1 MSAVLYYFSEMGPY
15 VLLAVPVWLLART
28 FWLAHKEKSPR
39 AGRELLLAL
48 FAFYLI
54 ALASQTVLPLPDLR
68 QGLRPLWESARMRID
83 TQFRINPVPLRT
95 IRAFWRRGTFEQNLI
110 NLAGNVGIFLP
121 MGLLPP
127 LLWERWRRLW
137 KTALL
142 CLSISCGIECL
153 QLFLSRSVDVDD
165 VILNL
170 LGGVLGYL
178 LFALGRAVAGSS
190 RTRRG

>member
-1 MSAVLYYFSEMGPY
+1 MNAVLHYFQEMGPF
-15 VLLAVPVWLLART
+15 VLLTVPVWLLART
-28 FWLAHKEKSPR
+28 LWLAEKRQSPR
-39 AGRELLLAL
+39 TGREFLLAL
-48 FAFYLI
+48 FVFYLI
-54 ALASQTVLPLPDLR
+54 ALASQTILPLPDFR
-68 QGLRPLWESARMRID
+68 QGLRPLLESARTRID
-83 TQFRINPVPLRT
+83 TQFRINPIPLRT
-95 IRAFWRRGTFEQNLI
+95 IRAFWHKGTYEQNLI

-142 CLSISCGIECL
+142 CLLASCGIEFL

-170 LGGVLGYL
+170 LGGLLGYL
-178 LFALGRAVAGSS
+178 LFALGRACGLFSH
-190 RTRRG
+190 RRA